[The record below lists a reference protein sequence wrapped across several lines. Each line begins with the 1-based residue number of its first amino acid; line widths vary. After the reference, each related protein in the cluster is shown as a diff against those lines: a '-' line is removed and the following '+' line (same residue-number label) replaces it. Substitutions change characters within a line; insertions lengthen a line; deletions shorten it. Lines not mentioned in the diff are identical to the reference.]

1 MAEEAQ
7 AGSKMLPTLNTV
19 ERCSNTATNRSVRE
33 MLVIQ
38 CHSGFC
44 YTVPQTRAEK
54 GEKEEAAVEGET
66 NDSENSFALGQMR
79 QV

>member
-1 MAEEAQ
+1 M
-7 AGSKMLPTLNTV
+7 SFRLLLHCPSDK
-19 ERCSNTATNRSVRE
+19 
-33 MLVIQ
+33 
-38 CHSGFC
+38 
-44 YTVPQTRAEK
+44 AEK